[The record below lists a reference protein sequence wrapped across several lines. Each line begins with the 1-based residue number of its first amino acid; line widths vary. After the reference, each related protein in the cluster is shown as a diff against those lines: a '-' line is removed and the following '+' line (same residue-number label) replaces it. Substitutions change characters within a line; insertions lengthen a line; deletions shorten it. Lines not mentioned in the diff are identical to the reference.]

1 MHCRAH
7 NTRKVIFFSYL
18 KANTA
23 LKSLFGANSMF
34 KKKEKEK
41 EIYFFNSSLIAPF
54 NRGTTLENRETL
66 EVMVYREQKN
76 STTDSQILI

>member
-23 LKSLFGANSMF
+23 LKSLFGANSML
-34 KKKEKEK
+34 KKEKEK

-54 NRGTTLENRETL
+54 NRGTRLENRETL
-66 EVMVYREQKN
+66 GVMVFRK
-76 STTDSQILI
+76 LV

>member
-7 NTRKVIFFSYL
+7 NTKKVIFFSYL

-23 LKSLFGANSMF
+23 LKSLFGANSML
-34 KKKEKEK
+34 KKEK

-54 NRGTTLENRETL
+54 NRGTRLENRETL
-66 EVMVYREQKN
+66 EVMVFREQKT
-76 STTDSQILI
+76 SITDSQILI